1 MKNIRIV
8 LFACLAVLL
17 ATACRKEDD
26 QLIRPEITSNFFQL
40 KTSPF
45 TDNNTSKVYLNYG
58 DPSRLIYESGDKL
71 RICNER
77 GEYKDFVVKYRTTSD
92 GESPAVTADGWYA
105 QCNEELTGNTFYAAY
120 VDGFKD

>member
-77 GEYKDFVVKYRTTSD
+77 GEYKDFVVKYR
-92 GESPAVTADGWYA
+92 
-105 QCNEELTGNTFYAAY
+105 
-120 VDGFKD
+120 